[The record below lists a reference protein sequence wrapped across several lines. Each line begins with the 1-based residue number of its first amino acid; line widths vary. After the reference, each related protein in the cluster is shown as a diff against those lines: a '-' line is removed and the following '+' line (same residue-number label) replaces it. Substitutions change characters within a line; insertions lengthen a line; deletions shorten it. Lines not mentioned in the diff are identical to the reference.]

1 MESALHSGSWLAD
14 LVDEQKAGP
23 EWMELLAAVCP
34 ASQRNRLR
42 AQLASLDPP
51 LTLTALPL
59 LDILD
64 SLEKAGHHE

>member
-1 MESALHSGSWLAD
+1 
-14 LVDEQKAGP
+14 
-23 EWMELLAAVCP
+23 MELLAAVCP
-34 ASQRNRLR
+34 ATHRNRLR
-42 AQLASLDPP
+42 DRFKDVDPT